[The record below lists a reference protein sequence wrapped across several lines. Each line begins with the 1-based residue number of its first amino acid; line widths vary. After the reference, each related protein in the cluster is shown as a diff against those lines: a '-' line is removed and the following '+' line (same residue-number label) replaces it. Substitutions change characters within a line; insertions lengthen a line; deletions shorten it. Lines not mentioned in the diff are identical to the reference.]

1 VAAGWNSTAA
11 STKGVRLMKKV
22 IQWDQY
28 IELVHFLGECLGDNV
43 EVVLHDL
50 TAFEH
55 SVIAIHNGHITGR
68 TVGAPLT
75 VFALNQLKDIAR
87 QKQTE
92 IINYK
97 GKARNGA
104 PLRSSSYF
112 IRDDHGEVVG
122 VLCINID
129 VSEYLKAEEI
139 IKKLAYLPE
148 SSDESSEKGELMEN
162 FPSSISEMVTN
173 TFTEVFAGEIIEIKR
188 LTALEKIKIVK
199 QLYLKGL
206 FQIKGAVSETAAQ
219 LLTSEATIYRYLNKI
234 SKDAKRERI
243 NGQENNFIT

>member
-1 VAAGWNSTAA
+1 
-11 STKGVRLMKKV
+11 MKKA
-22 IQWDQY
+22 IKWDQY

-75 VFALNQLKDIAR
+75 VFALNQLKDIALR
-87 QKQTE
+87 KQTE

-97 GKARNGA
+97 GTARNGN

-112 IRDDHGEVVG
+112 IRDECGEIVG

-129 VSEYLKAEEI
+129 VSEYLKVEKI
-139 IKKLAYLPE
+139 IKKLTYLPE
-148 SSDESSEKGELMEN
+148 SSDESREKDKPTEN
-162 FPSSISEMVTN
+162 FPNSILEMVTN
-173 TFTEVFAGEIIEIKR
+173 TFKEVFNDEAIKINR
-188 LTALEKIKIVK
+188 LTASEKIKIVK
-199 QLYLKGL
+199 KLYLNGL
-206 FQIKGAVSETAAQ
+206 FQIKGSVSEVAAQ

-234 SKDAKRERI
+234 SKDAKRESVKSPK
-243 NGQENNFIT
+243 TT